1 MVVALMAE
9 SSRRS
14 SSRRKRRTEAETR
27 QLALQTAVQEI
38 REHGLAVGLEYLN
51 MEDVI
56 RESGVSR
63 TAFYRLW
70 PVKDQFIGDLVV
82 ELAKDAIPTQN
93 TRGRDATEMLRS
105 ALLSRINEMS
115 QAESRWNLALEL
127 IVEASVSDLGQSA
140 SLTSQ
145 WRTYFA
151 LVAAVMSMPE
161 GEVKD
166 AALGLIDNSEEAYRH
181 RLVGNFD
188 LMATLFGLR
197 LRESFG
203 LRLRESSEATLEDV
217 ADLVIATTRGLVL
230 RGQLSLAQPGHDLVG
245 LSYVAI
251 LNQCFEDDPG
261 VVWDQQR
268 IGELRSLLT
277 DYSDLFVTSDES
289 EGQGNLSSGLQS

>member
-1 MVVALMAE
+1 MAE
-9 SSRRS
+9 SSRRLS
-14 SSRRKRRTEAETR
+14 PRRNRRTEAETR
-27 QLALQTAVQEI
+27 QLALQTAVEEI
-38 REHGLAVGLEYLN
+38 REHGLAVGLESLN

-93 TRGRDATEMLRS
+93 TRGKDATELLRS
-105 ALLSRINEMS
+105 TLLSRLDEMS
-115 QAESRWNLALEL
+115 GAESRWQLALDL
-127 IVEASVSDLGQSA
+127 ILGASVPDLDQSA

-166 AALGLIDNSEEAYRH
+166 SALEQINNSEKAYRQ
-181 RLVGNFD
+181 RLVSNFD
-188 LMATLFGLR
+188 LMATLFGLC
-197 LRESFG
+197 
-203 LRLRESSEATLEDV
+203 LRESSKATLEDV
-217 ADLVIATTRGLVL
+217 ADLVIATARGLVL
-230 RGQLSLAQPGHDLVG
+230 RDQLSSAPPDHGLVR

-251 LNQCFEDDPG
+251 LSQCFQNDPE
-261 VVWDQQR
+261 VVWDLQR
-268 IGELRSLLT
+268 IDELRSLLT
-277 DYSDLFVTSDES
+277 DYADLFVSSDEG
-289 EGQGNLSSGLQS
+289 EGQGNLSGGLRS